1 MNPPSLSQNY
11 IPGQLPYGAPSAPQF
26 GAQMFGYGTN
36 IIPQDGAQQFYI
48 NQNEAGTKRQREE
61 QVGGIDGTEMAIGK
75 WYCLAYSVI
84 F

>member
-1 MNPPSLSQNY
+1 
-11 IPGQLPYGAPSAPQF
+11 
-26 GAQMFGYGTN
+26 MFGYGTN

-48 NQNEAGTKRQREE
+48 NQNETGTKRQREE

-75 WYCLAYSVI
+75 WYCLVYSVI